1 VLTVGWLFVA
11 ERRQGTLK
19 RLVVAPLTKSEIL
32 LGKMLPC
39 LMLSLFQGSF
49 LLAAGHWIFGMDVGT
64 EPGWLFLLVP
74 ATSFAAIGL
83 AMLLASLART
93 ETQVAIYGTLLVL
106 VLAMLSV
113 ALMVDP
119 GLRDSE
125 SMQVISLLN
134 PLAWALEAYK
144 QLLSNPQPER
154 MIVLKACAV
163 LVGFGAGF
171 LAIAWWCLKL
181 DDA

>member
-1 VLTVGWLFVA
+1 
-11 ERRQGTLK
+11 
-19 RLVVAPLTKSEIL
+19 
-32 LGKMLPC
+32 
-39 LMLSLFQGSF
+39 
-49 LLAAGHWIFGMDVGT
+49 
-64 EPGWLFLLVP
+64 
-74 ATSFAAIGL
+74 
-83 AMLLASLART
+83 
-93 ETQVAIYGTLLVL
+93 
-106 VLAMLSV
+106 
-113 ALMVDP
+113 
-119 GLRDSE
+119 
-125 SMQVISLLN
+125 MQVISLLN